1 MTSNYRSHIG
11 CKWYGFTDPQSGMDS
26 YVWRLGTITGS
37 DDLIPATDVHHMEEA
52 FVVDTTTVLG
62 FQLPIGQPLF
72 CTVRGY
78 NKAGICIFFIF
89 KMLQCR

>member
-1 MTSNYRSHIG
+1 
-11 CKWYGFTDPQSGMDS
+11 MDS
-26 YVWRLGTITGS
+26 YVWRLGTIKGS